1 MALPASRMAHPA
13 TVNNA
18 FYDDLGDRWFEDDG
32 HAIAIL
38 RAEGLY
44 KTDYVRRVLA
54 QAGIRPGRDGHP
66 AAHVVDVAC
75 GGGLVSLPL
84 AADGFRVTGID
95 AAEGALDVARR
106 RVPPGA
112 DATFAAADVAA
123 LPLEDASADAVL
135 LLDVLEHIESVPAAL
150 AEAARVLRPGGL
162 VVFNTFNRTP
172 VSAVVAVHALRL
184 VAPDSPADLHVA
196 RYFVPPES
204 LRASARY
211 AGLRVDA
218 LVGMRPALGL
228 PFWRSLARRRVDAG
242 FRFTTTRSLALGYI
256 GTATR
261 VVGDW

>member
-1 MALPASRMAHPA
+1 MTHPP

-18 FYDDLGDRWFEDDG
+18 FYDDLGERWFEDDG

-44 KTDYVRRVLA
+44 KTDYVRRKLA
-54 QAGIRPGRDGHP
+54 EAGIRPG
-66 AAHVVDVAC
+66 AHVVDVAC

-95 AAEGALDVARR
+95 LAEGALEVARQ
-106 RVPPGA
+106 RVPTGS
-112 DATFAAADVAA
+112 DATFTAADVVD
-123 LPLEDASADAVL
+123 LPLPDASADAVL

-172 VSAVVAVHALRL
+172 VSAVIAVHGLRL
-184 VAPDSPADLHVA
+184 VTRDSPADLHVA
-196 RYFVPPES
+196 RYFVPPAS

-211 AGLRVDA
+211 AGLRVDEII
-218 LVGMRPALGL
+218 GMRPMLNG
-228 PFWRSLARRRVDAG
+228 PFWRSLARRRVHSG

-261 VVGDW
+261 TA

>member
-1 MALPASRMAHPA
+1 MSK

-18 FYDDLGDRWFEDDG
+18 FYDDLGEQWFEGDG
-32 HAIAIL
+32 HAIAVL

-44 KTDYVRRVLA
+44 KTEYVRRALA
-54 QAGIRPGRDGHP
+54 RSGIAPSRDGQP
-66 AAHVVDVAC
+66 GAHVVDVAC

-84 AADGFRVTGID
+84 AADGYRVTGID
-95 AAEGALDVARR
+95 FAEGALDVARR

-112 DATFAAADVAA
+112 DATFIAADVAA
-123 LPLEDASADAVL
+123 LPLADASADAVL

-150 AEAARVLRPGGL
+150 AEAARVLRPGGIA
-162 VVFNTFNRTP
+162 VFNTFNRTP
-172 VSAVVAVHALRL
+172 VSALIAVHGLRF
-184 VAPDSPADLHVA
+184 VTRDAPADLHVA

-211 AGLRVDA
+211 AGLRVDEII
-218 LVGMRPALGL
+218 GMRPQLNA
-228 PFWRSLARRRVDAG
+228 PFWRSLARRRVHPG

-261 VVGDW
+261 VD

>member
-1 MALPASRMAHPA
+1 MSQ

-18 FYDDLGDRWFEDDG
+18 FYDDLGERWFEDDG

-44 KTDYVRRVLA
+44 KTDYVRRKLE
-54 QAGIRPGRDGHP
+54 QAGIVPARDGQP
-66 AAHVVDVAC
+66 GAHVVDVAC
-75 GGGLVSLPL
+75 GGGLVALPL

-95 AAEGALDVARR
+95 LAEGALEVARQ
-106 RVPPGA
+106 RVPPGS

-123 LPLEDASADAVL
+123 LPLPDASADAVL
-135 LLDVLEHIESVPAAL
+135 LLDLLEHIESVPAAL

-172 VSAVVAVHALRL
+172 VSAVVAVHGLQL
-184 VAPDSPADLHVA
+184 VTRDSPADLHVA

-211 AGLRVDA
+211 AGLRVDEI
-218 LVGMRPALGL
+218 VGMRPALNG
-228 PFWRSLARRRVDAG
+228 PFWRSLARRRVHPG
-242 FRFTTTRSLALGYI
+242 FRFTATRSLALGYI

-261 VVGDW
+261 VA